1 MLFSKDAWE
10 GLADGSITVT
20 FRRWRRQQVV
30 VGHRYRTPVGII
42 EVESVEVVDPAA
54 ISEADAR
61 AAGAGSAEAVRTRLP
76 KDAELAVYRVA
87 FHLVVDPD
95 PRAELAADDAL
106 NGDAA
111 ATIAKRLARMDAA
124 SATGPWT
131 AAALDA
137 IAAQPGVRAPDLAAA
152 HGLDTQTFKRNVR
165 KLKELGLTESLT
177 TGYRL
182 SPRGRRYRDL
192 QGGPVRHPGTYV
204 WASVRAVPA
213 GVEPVVTLAEEEGT
227 TIVVTDAEARA
238 AGLDA
243 TFPSAWITL
252 TAQTTLEQVGITA
265 GFSAV
270 LAQAGIACNVVAGV
284 HHDHLFV
291 PVDRADDAL
300 EALRGWS
307 P

>member
-1 MLFSKDAWE
+1 MIA
-10 GLADGSITVT
+10 GL
-20 FRRWRRQQVV
+20 
-30 VGHRYRTPVGII
+30 P
-42 EVESVEVVDPAA
+42 
-54 ISEADAR
+54 
-61 AAGAGSAEAVRTRLP
+61 
-76 KDAELAVYRVA
+76 VYRVA
-87 FHLVVDPD
+87 FHLVTEPD
-95 PRAELAADDAL
+95 PRAALAADAELD
-106 NGDAA
+106 GEAA
-111 ATIAKRLARMDAA
+111 AAIAKRLARMDAA

-152 HGLDTQTFKRNVR
+152 HGLDTQAFKRNVR
-165 KLKELGLTESLT
+165 KLKELGLTESLK

-182 SPRGRRYRDL
+182 SPRGRRFREL
-192 QGGPVRHPGTYV
+192 QGGPVRHPGTYL
-204 WASVRAVPA
+204 WASVTAVPPDLD
-213 GVEPVVTLAEEEGT
+213 PVVTLHEDEGI
-227 TIVVTDAEARA
+227 TIVVAEEQARA

-252 TAQTTLEQVGITA
+252 TTPTTLDQVGITA

-291 PVDRADDAL
+291 PLDRADDAL
-300 EALRGWS
+300 AALRGWS